1 MRRVCGRLWSA
12 RTRCWSTHTLYIHN
26 QHCVT
31 PSSSSPPSPTL
42 APGFPFTLT
51 AGEHQIECQ
60 VSGGDHL
67 LVLRILKASDLD
79 TSVWTFGLPSP
90 FVRARIRCPETAGG
104 ASGTGKTIDRCGEED
119 PVQTNTKATT
129 VNPVVRV
136 RLRLEL
142 LRFDPSLHPYTLFD
156 RCTPCSTPC

>member
-1 MRRVCGRLWSA
+1 MRD
-12 RTRCWSTHTLYIHN
+12 N
-26 QHCVT
+26 QLRAQGV
-31 PSSSSPPSPTL
+31 L
-42 APGFPFTLT
+42 APTDDGSNRPATEKNSDTLLR
-51 AGEHQIECQ
+51 EHQIECQ

-90 FVRARIRCPETAGG
+90 FVRARVRCPETAG
-104 ASGTGKTIDRCGEED
+104 AKSGTGKTIDRCGEED

-142 LRFDPSLHPYTLFD
+142 LRFDPYTLLD